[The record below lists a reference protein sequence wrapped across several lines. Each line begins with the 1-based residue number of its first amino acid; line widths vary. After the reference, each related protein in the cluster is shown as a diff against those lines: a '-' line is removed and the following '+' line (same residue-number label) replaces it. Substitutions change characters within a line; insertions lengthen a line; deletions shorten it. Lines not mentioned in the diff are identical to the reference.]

1 MKFIVG
7 FSDMYSKGIM
17 TEFIS
22 HNNAIN
28 LVNLVKK
35 SIQAPNDIN
44 EEHIS
49 LLLKEIA
56 KDSQTPI
63 TLEKPA
69 MTLFNLE
76 GSAFFLEEGN
86 KNDVDVIFHFNLMD
100 KENSFEFTFND
111 RDNSQLFITYKKE
124 LLEKNP
130 ELLSEISKYLDNVLK
145 NNENSANID
154 FQEQTSSENSNRSKE
169 DGIDRG
175 STRERD
181 QKTRDDISRE
191 NNGAGDN
198 TTREI
203 SGYGRG
209 GDSQRVDTRG
219 SARGDSLLG
228 EAEIRTDSRQPMGIS
243 TGANFN
249 GRQEN
254 QDGNPDTEFET
265 RGYDQGR
272 GSRGYESIISAE
284 GRERTLTMMAT
295 KDIM

>member
-7 FSDMYSKGIM
+7 FSGMYSKGII

-22 HNNAIN
+22 HNNAID
-28 LVNLVKK
+28 LAALIRKT
-35 SIQAPNDIN
+35 IQAPNDIN

-130 ELLSEISKYLDNVLK
+130 ELLAEISKYLDNGLK

-154 FQEQTSSENSNRSKE
+154 FQEQTSSEKF
-169 DGIDRG
+169 
-175 STRERD
+175 
-181 QKTRDDISRE
+181 K
-191 NNGAGDN
+191 
-198 TTREI
+198 
-203 SGYGRG
+203 
-209 GDSQRVDTRG
+209 
-219 SARGDSLLG
+219 
-228 EAEIRTDSRQPMGIS
+228 
-243 TGANFN
+243 
-249 GRQEN
+249 
-254 QDGNPDTEFET
+254 
-265 RGYDQGR
+265 
-272 GSRGYESIISAE
+272 
-284 GRERTLTMMAT
+284 
-295 KDIM
+295 